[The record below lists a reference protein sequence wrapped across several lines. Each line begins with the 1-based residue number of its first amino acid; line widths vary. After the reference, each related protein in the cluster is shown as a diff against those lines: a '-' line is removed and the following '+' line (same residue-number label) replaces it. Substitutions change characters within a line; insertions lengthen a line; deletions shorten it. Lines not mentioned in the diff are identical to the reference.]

1 MEEPRDIQVLDRI
14 GGGDGFVSGLMY
26 SILKGWDPKDWV
38 KFAWATGCM
47 AATVLNDYS
56 QPLSE
61 KQIWAVYEGN
71 ARVKR

>member
-1 MEEPRDIQVLDRI
+1 
-14 GGGDGFVSGLMY
+14 
-26 SILKGWDPKDWV
+26 
-38 KFAWATGCM
+38 M